1 MIITI
6 DLQRFIL
13 SNLFFLDMKRNIIM
27 DGNFTKLIYSNE
39 CFTMNGLYV
48 LFPIEIGTE
57 RGINRNQIKFNPYSP
72 FNQTTIQDFSKLEMK
87 ILEYYKQSK
96 QCNRKLSILLSRQMH
111 SGCMKTHKENYDVLT
126 EDKKNIQYVVKF
138 SGVWETR
145 EEVGLTYKLYEV
157 DENYL

>member
-6 DLQRFIL
+6 DLPRFIL

-27 DGNFTKLIYSNE
+27 DGNFTKIIYSND
-39 CFTMNGLYV
+39 CFTMNGLFI
-48 LFPIEIGTE
+48 LFPIESGIE
-57 RGINRNQIKFNPYSP
+57 RLKNQIKFNSYSP
-72 FNQTTIQDFSKLEMK
+72 YNLSIIQEFSRLEMK

-96 QCNRKLSILLSRQMH
+96 QCNRKLSNLLSRQIY
-111 SGCMKTHKENYDVLT
+111 SGFMKTHKDNYDMVFD
-126 EDKKNIQYVVKF
+126 EKKNIQYVLKI